1 MIYIF
6 RSGLPQEF
14 TLRTSTRIPISK
26 LWGQDIRSN
35 EQAQLLPWTVR
46 EHVHQQLLKG
56 IEDSRDDHQSH
67 GLIMDSLDQRWRIED
82 VIDVFDMTTTND
94 LVKEGEQEKENPKLE
109 SIWIIWKWTFDFR
122 EVLSHEHIWALF
134 VNMMRML
141 WGMTSYGHE
150 FLCDTLSSSRG
161 WWDARICGAAPREA
175 WLKLRCS
182 LICSLSANPKSSIW
196 MHLASCGC
204 LWVVP
209 RILSL
214 QDDLRFQRNA
224 YMYTT
229 GMYDMSCKHEVFGAD
244 VLISSSGM
252 DGASILDPQW
262 SVNCHWNSFHL
273 VFYHFSDVVSST
285 MSLWGA
291 GRRTRN
297 LQEAWDWR
305 EALVVPGRIDGLKW
319 LSWDIRDA
327 CVSFGGMIGKLTDPF
342 STQSVVEKRFQ
353 RQLRWLFS
361 DNRRFCCLKAFKRW
375 LGQLC

>member
-1 MIYIF
+1 MDCAGACAPTVAQ
-6 RSGLPQEF
+6 RH
-14 TLRTSTRIPISK
+14 
-26 LWGQDIRSN
+26 WGQSGWSS
-35 EQAQLLPWTVR
+35 ESWT
-46 EHVHQQLLKG
+46 HN
-56 IEDSRDDHQSH
+56 
-67 GLIMDSLDQRWRIED
+67 GLIGPKVTNWRRHWCIRHDYDQWFGKGRGARKGKSQAWEYLNNLEMDFW
-82 VIDVFDMTTTND
+82 
-94 LVKEGEQEKENPKLE
+94 
-109 SIWIIWKWTFDFR
+109 
-122 EVLSHEHIWALF
+122 LSWSAERSSTYEYIWALF

-141 WGMTSYGHE
+141 WGMPSYGHK

-175 WLKLRCS
+175 WLRLRCS

-229 GMYDMSCKHEVFGAD
+229 GMYDMSLSCLQFRMQTWGIWSGCPHLIEWNGWQKHLGPAVICELSLKF
-244 VLISSSGM
+244 ISPGFLQS
-252 DGASILDPQW
+252 LRRRQ
-262 SVNCHWNSFHL
+262 FHH
-273 VFYHFSDVVSST
+273 VIV
-285 MSLWGA
+285 SLWGA

-319 LSWDIRDA
+319 LSWNIRDA
-327 CVSFGGMIGKLTDPF
+327 CVSFGGMIGKFTDPF
-342 STQSVVEKRFQ
+342 STQSVVERRFQ
-353 RQLRWLFS
+353 RL
-361 DNRRFCCLKAFKRW
+361 
-375 LGQLC
+375 